1 MAAAFALERRE
12 ECALVGQFGLA
23 SLEAGDEVPTFERSD
38 ATSGGVLEIE
48 TKKRT
53 LLGPR

>member
-1 MAAAFALERRE
+1 MAAAFAVERRE
-12 ECALVGQFGLA
+12 QCALVGQFGLA

>member
-1 MAAAFALERRE
+1 MAAAFAVERRE

-38 ATSGGVLEIE
+38 ATSGGGLEIE
-48 TKKRT
+48 AEKFS
-53 LLGPR
+53 LLGPG